1 MKESKHISILKFALC
16 FDATFVLL
24 KTRRDGVDGN
34 INNQRPT

>member
-16 FDATFVLL
+16 NTFVLL